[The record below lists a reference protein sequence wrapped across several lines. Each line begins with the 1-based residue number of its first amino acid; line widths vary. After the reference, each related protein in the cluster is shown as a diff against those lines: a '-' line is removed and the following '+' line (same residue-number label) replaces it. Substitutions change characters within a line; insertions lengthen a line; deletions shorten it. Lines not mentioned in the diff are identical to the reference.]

1 MAPSHHHR
9 HRALALYLQLYH
21 TEIIIAISGNCRF
34 WDRVK
39 VKPFMAIWAAHSGPP
54 PTSSPQYGSTPLTH
68 FLFLALAVSFWSQL
82 PIWRIQHYL
91 IYPSCKM
98 LRSPVV
104 FWSLKI
110 RHTNF
115 SFWLRHKNEENIY
128 QTKYRNYFSRFEK
141 TILKIPIY
149 LSTCLSI
156 GWCTTFIT
164 FVSWSCPFSLFPPPL
179 DQRPASHSLPPLL
192 LTPPNHRQRLP
203 QALGGPDLIKALSG
217 TSDPFFCVDI
227 GWIFKM

>member
-9 HRALALYLQLYH
+9 HRALASYLQLYH

-39 VKPFMAIWAAHSGPP
+39 VKPFMAIWAPHSGPP

-104 FWSLKI
+104 FWVPQNQTYQFLILAQTQK
-110 RHTNF
+110 
-115 SFWLRHKNEENIY
+115 LRK
-128 QTKYRNYFSRFEK
+128 QTKYQNYFSMSE
-141 TILKIPIY
+141 KIPIY

-164 FVSWSCPFSLFPPPL
+164 FVSWSCPFSFFSHPPWPETSKPL
-179 DQRPASHSLPPLL
+179 TPSSPSHSSQSSAKTPPGPRRPSPAS
-192 LTPPNHRQRLP
+192 
-203 QALGGPDLIKALSG
+203 DLIKALSG
-217 TSDPFFCVDI
+217 TADPFFCVNI
-227 GWIFKM
+227 GWVFKM